1 MILAEVAVEWWN
13 TAGIW
18 FGGVVVVLGGLVGL
32 YSGLANKLNKQDKEM
47 ALKHAEN
54 QRFQDTLKG
63 NMRNQRLLMREKFG
77 SITRAIKR
85 IMRGERPLDN
95 KVGAMLRDHET
106 ELARLRAS
114 HPGSEEAIERAF
126 RRVLE
131 SKDREKTRLPDENC
145 NDA

>member
-1 MILAEVAVEWWN
+1 MDYSLMLLAETDWWN

-18 FGGVVVVLGGLVGL
+18 FGGLAVVIGGLVGL
-32 YSGLANKLNKQDKEM
+32 YSGIATKLNKQDKEM

-63 NMRNQRLLMREKFG
+63 NMRNQRLLMRERFG

-95 KVGAMLRDHET
+95 KIGAMLKEHEA
-106 ELARLRAS
+106 ELGRLRKA

-131 SKDREKTRLPDENC
+131 SKEREQQKPENQP
-145 NDA
+145 